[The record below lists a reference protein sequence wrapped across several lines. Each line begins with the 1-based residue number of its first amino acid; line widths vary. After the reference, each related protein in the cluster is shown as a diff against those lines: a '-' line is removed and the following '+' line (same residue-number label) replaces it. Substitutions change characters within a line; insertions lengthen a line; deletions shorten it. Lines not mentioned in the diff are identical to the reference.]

1 MSNFIEI
8 HVIDSQIGWNSVN
21 RLLGF
26 VHFQRWIWG
35 RGRWWVWV

>member
-8 HVIDSQIGWNSVN
+8 HVIDGQIGWNSVN

-26 VHFQRWIWG
+26 GKFGVWCCKTN
-35 RGRWWVWV
+35 WW